1 MDDEQEVHSITKM
14 ILSDLVFK
22 DRKISFLDAYSAQ
35 EAELIL
41 RSEDDIAVVLLDV
54 VMESDNAGLELTKFI
69 REELGNEAVRIIL
82 RTGQPGQAPEERV
95 ILDYDINDY
104 KAKNELTARK
114 LITSVVA
121 SLRAYDSIVRLQYNR
136 QGLEKIIGSTDALF
150 EADSLLDF
158 SSGVLT
164 QLSAFIDC
172 QPNGIMCMKLA
183 PSRDP
188 MHMEGFPCEGIK
200 VLGASGVYAECND
213 CTGSDGCSQN
223 KMVDLARQALKE
235 KQNCY
240 IDDYAVLYL
249 DAKGFEGCVALLKGV
264 KTLTEEDKF
273 LLSIF
278 TKKIA
283 LALANA
289 VHYSEMISAQ
299 EAATMDFLTGLPNRR
314 NLIDEA
320 NWLIDK
326 HQENEQPYSV
336 AVIDIDFF
344 KQVNDNYGHETGDK
358 VLKIVAQYLEAKL
371 PQGSFVARIGGEE
384 FCLFIANMDAAESV
398 EVLDK
403 IRTDIARLSIQ
414 VRDDVSSR
422 RTESMAAFTGTKQTN
437 CINLA
442 ENIGAGDSV
451 VERADVRE
459 NTDISEG
466 IDLDQVV
473 ISNDNHIS
481 VSVSM
486 GIVASS
492 EADVKNADSVD
503 IDLLMR
509 LADSKLYQ
517 AKQNG
522 RNRVVF

>member
-1 MDDEQEVHSITKM
+1 MEGKKLKLKKKASPEMAQPVEQVWKILIVDDEQEVHSITKM

-22 DRKISFLDAYSAQ
+22 ERKLSFIDAYSAR

-41 RSEDDIAVVLLDV
+41 RSEKDIAVILLDV
-54 VMESDNAGLELTKFI
+54 VMESDNAGLELTKLI
-69 REELGNEAVRIIL
+69 REELHNEAVRIIL

-121 SLRAYDSIVRLQYNR
+121 SLRAYDSIVRLQHNR

-150 EADSLLDF
+150 EVDSLLDF

-172 QPNGIMCMKLA
+172 KPNGIMCLKLA
-183 PSRDP
+183 PSREP
-188 MHMEGFPCEGIK
+188 VHMAGFPCEGIR
-200 VLGASGVYAECND
+200 VLGAAGVYDECNV
-213 CTGSDGCSQN
+213 CSGSDGCSQN
-223 KMVDLARQALKE
+223 KMVELARQALTE
-235 KQNCY
+235 KRNCY

-249 DAKGFEGCVALLKGV
+249 DARGFEGCVALLKGV

-273 LLSIF
+273 MLSLF
-278 TKKIA
+278 TRKIA

-326 HQENEQPYSV
+326 HQENDQPYSV
-336 AVIDIDFF
+336 AVMDIDFF

-358 VLKIVAQYLEAKL
+358 VLKIVAQYLDAKL
-371 PQGSFVARIGGEE
+371 LDGSFAARIGGEE
-384 FCLFIANMDAAESV
+384 FCLFLTNTTASDAV
-398 EVLDK
+398 EVFDR
-403 IRTDIARLSIQ
+403 IRSDISLLSIQ
-414 VRDDVSSR
+414 VNE
-422 RTESMAAFTGTKQTN
+422 ESIKVCSDTTQGEDIPLQS
-437 CINLA
+437 
-442 ENIGAGDSV
+442 GDS
-451 VERADVRE
+451 R
-459 NTDISEG
+459 
-466 IDLDQVV
+466 
-473 ISNDNHIS
+473 IS

-486 GIVASS
+486 GIVAST

-509 LADSKLYQ
+509 LADSKLYE

-522 RNRVVF
+522 RNQVVF